1 VKNQNRIQ
9 ASGFLGTINLI
20 KKMICAE
27 SAFLNPGPDRSPT
40 LYTRKVMF
48 VMVHWSD
55 QDISDAHQGGL

>member
-1 VKNQNRIQ
+1 MDGAKR
-9 ASGFLGTINLI
+9 
-20 KKMICAE
+20 
-27 SAFLNPGPDRSPT
+27 FLNPGPDRSPT